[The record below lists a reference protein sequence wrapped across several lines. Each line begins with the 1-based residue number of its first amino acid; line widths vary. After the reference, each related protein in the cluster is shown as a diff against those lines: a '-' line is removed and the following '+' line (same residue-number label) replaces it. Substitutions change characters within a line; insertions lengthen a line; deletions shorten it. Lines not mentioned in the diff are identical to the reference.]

1 MTTTQSQPSRMRID
15 YDINCDCNT
24 GYVIQPSNQINSNAN
39 RLTAMT
45 AATATATA
53 CKMQNHNIEL
63 WPESEVNSPVENELI
78 KNIQINVNCSNA
90 LKPRNKSKLIRYFQ
104 NIFRSKLQT
113 RNTGYYSPRNNHS
126 IDVINVNLS
135 SIVQSSAVA
144 ENEENSD
151 EMIDRCIHSNVNAN
165 NDVDDAQCN
174 SVSDD
179 DAKMAKDELTA
190 YMEELRLRE
199 IR

>member
-1 MTTTQSQPSRMRID
+1 MRFD
-15 YDINCDCNT
+15 YDINCDRNT
-24 GYVIQPSNQINSNAN
+24 GYVIQPSIQINSNSK
-39 RLTAMT
+39 RL
-45 AATATATA
+45 TATATA
-53 CKMQNHNIEL
+53 AATTCRIQDHNIEL
-63 WPESEVNSPVENELI
+63 WPKSDVNPPVENEII

-104 NIFRSKLQT
+104 NIFRSKLQA
-113 RNTGYYSPRNNHS
+113 RNTGYYSPRNKHS

-135 SIVQSSAVA
+135 SIVQSSAA
-144 ENEENSD
+144 ENEDNSD
-151 EMIDRCIHSNVNAN
+151 EIIDQCIHLNVDGN
-165 NDVDDAQCN
+165 NEVDDAQSN
-174 SVSDD
+174 SCSDD